1 MVRKFCVAFIKM
13 ELFPLTENL
22 EFTTSP
28 LAQKHG
34 PHPPKLKKT
43 KREGREL
50 PIADSKPSL
59 PVLLLQKCTRACR
72 DAAQTLSNSELGAGE
87 RIRRACTDDGR
98 LPYLLLVMA
107 TTFLILS
114 SLFVMMRH

>member
-1 MVRKFCVAFIKM
+1 M

-22 EFTTSP
+22 QFTTSP
-28 LAQKHG
+28 LTQKNG
-34 PHPPKLKKT
+34 PHLPALKKT

-50 PIADSKPSL
+50 PTESKPSL

-72 DAAQTLSNSELGAGE
+72 EAAQTLSNSELSAGE
-87 RIRRACTDDGR
+87 RIRRACTDNGR

-107 TTFLILS
+107 TTFLVLTL
-114 SLFVMMRH
+114 LFIFMRI

>member
-1 MVRKFCVAFIKM
+1 LKDDEKILRSFIKM

-22 EFTTSP
+22 AYTTSP
-28 LAQKHG
+28 LTQQHG
-34 PHPPKLKKT
+34 PNLPDLVKT
-43 KREGREL
+43 KKEGREL
-50 PIADSKPSL
+50 PQSKPSL

-72 DAAQTLSNSELGAGE
+72 EAAQTLSNSELSAGE

-107 TTFLILS
+107 TTFLVLT
-114 SLFVMMRH
+114 SLFIFMRI